1 MVTKESEGSLCGTGS
16 LRVRLDYSIA
26 DPFYV
31 SLYLSTQG
39 IRDHLLLECVGS
51 TMDNLNTGILAR
63 IPVVVPPKHE
73 QDAIGES
80 VAIKTKRIR
89 KTTEAIV
96 QSIEMLREYR
106 TALISASVT
115 GKIDVSDA

>member
-1 MVTKESEGSLCGTGS
+1 M
-16 LRVRLDYSIA
+16 
-26 DPFYV
+26 
-31 SLYLSTQG
+31 
-39 IRDHLLLECVGS
+39 
-51 TMDNLNTGILAR
+51 GILAR

-96 QSIEMLREYR
+96 QSIEMLREDR